1 MDIAATLPKSGST
14 TWADEVE
21 AEEAEFG
28 QAPLPIDSAIH
39 HDRYEPVSPI
49 YGRTTKS
56 APAPKKRTKIP
67 DKPPY
72 RAFIGNVAY
81 DLTEDAVEEFL
92 DHKRVVEILITRY
105 RDTGKAKGC
114 YIEFQ
119 NVDDLKAVLDK
130 DGQTLA
136 GRDAHVQVAQPR
148 DKKPDA
154 RRRQPRRNEKGRK
167 DASSRGG
174 AWEPPMPTE
183 ESLKARPV
191 LKLKPRSQKIQN
203 DDVVVNSDSSRANP
217 FGGAR
222 PADTASKLAELEIRD
237 KVKSEPAESK
247 DGERNTEPR
256 EKSRSKDSRKKVE
269 PKGPEYFKEATVLT
283 KIDNPFDLLA
293 EDDA

>member
-1 MDIAATLPKSGST
+1 M
-14 TWADEVE
+14 
-21 AEEAEFG
+21 
-28 QAPLPIDSAIH
+28 
-39 HDRYEPVSPI
+39 SPI
-49 YGRTTKS
+49 YGRSTKS
-56 APAPKKRTKIP
+56 APAEKKRGKIP

-81 DLTEDAVEEFL
+81 DLTEDAVEKFL
-92 DHKRVVEILITRY
+92 DHRRVVEILITRY

-130 DGQTLA
+130 DGQILA

-154 RRRQPRRNEKGRK
+154 RRRPPRRNDKGRK
-167 DASSRGG
+167 DTSSKGG

-191 LKLKPRSQKIQN
+191 LKLKPRSQKIQS
-203 DDVVVNSDSSRANP
+203 DAAVVNSDSSKANP

-237 KVKSEPAESK
+237 RGKAEPAEGK
-247 DGERNTEPR
+247 DGDGNTESR
-256 EKSRSKDSRKKVE
+256 EKNKSKDSRKRVE

-283 KIDNPFDLLA
+283 KIENPFDLLA

>member
-1 MDIAATLPKSGST
+1 M
-14 TWADEVE
+14 
-21 AEEAEFG
+21 
-28 QAPLPIDSAIH
+28 
-39 HDRYEPVSPI
+39 SPI
-49 YGRTTKS
+49 YGRNTKS
-56 APAPKKRTKIP
+56 VPPQKRRVKIP
-67 DKPPY
+67 DAPPY

-81 DLTEDAVEEFL
+81 NLTEAAVEEFL
-92 DHKRVVEILITRY
+92 GHTRVVEILITRY

-119 NVDDLKAVLDK
+119 DVEDLKALLDK

-148 DKKPDA
+148 DRKPDA
-154 RRRQPRRNEKGRK
+154 RRNTRRPEKGRK
-167 DASSRGG
+167 DPSKSGV
-174 AWEPPMPTE
+174 WEPPMPTE

-191 LKLKPRSQKIQN
+191 LKLKPRSQKIQRDN
-203 DDVVVNSDSSRANP
+203 APVTVDSSKSNP

-237 KVKSEPAESK
+237 KGKVEPVEAKEDEGKTES
-247 DGERNTEPR
+247 R
-256 EKSRSKDSRKKVE
+256 ETGRSKDSKRRVE